1 MPFDWMPIYCPA
13 DKSIRR
19 KVPDSKNSI
28 EYDGEVVADHGKI
41 ANNMNE
47 FYITMSKQL
56 PDPINNSDYYLHKS
70 KQPLDEITT
79 NEITETELYRL
90 VLKLPNKS
98 SLGPDGLSNKI

>member
-1 MPFDWMPIYCPA
+1 MTVCPKGTMPNNCMPRGDMPFDWMPIYCPA

-56 PDPINNSDYYLHKS
+56 PDPINNSDYCLHKS
-70 KQPLDEITT
+70 TQ
-79 NEITETELYRL
+79 
-90 VLKLPNKS
+90 
-98 SLGPDGLSNKI
+98 